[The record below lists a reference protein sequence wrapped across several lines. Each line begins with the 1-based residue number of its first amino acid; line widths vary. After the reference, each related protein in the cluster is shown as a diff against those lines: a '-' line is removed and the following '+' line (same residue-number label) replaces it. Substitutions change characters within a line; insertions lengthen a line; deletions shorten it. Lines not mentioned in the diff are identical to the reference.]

1 MFQNDLWHTMTLRF
15 MLILLA
21 GNLLLAGAEP
31 ALRQM
36 KYSSRP
42 KPQTVLWQKDLRA
55 KLFGTLHLT
64 DLVTREQA
72 VPFAAKV
79 MATTRH
85 ETFTEKEIELN
96 STPGRRIKIILTLP
110 HSADGPFPAVVCIHG
125 HGGNRRVVYDSST
138 IYKGFATALASRNC
152 VTISTDVGQHDVR
165 EPGRLLMGERLWD
178 VMRCVD
184 YLESLAEVDRARIG
198 CAGLSLGG
206 EMTMWLGAMDTRL
219 RATVSSGFL
228 TVMDQMEQ
236 KHCLCW
242 KFDGLREL
250 VDYADIYSL
259 IAPRAL
265 QCQNGLKEGPTQ
277 FFVPIARKA
286 MQEINVIYA
295 DLDQSDN
302 AALRVHEGAHE
313 IDLPSLLAFFEK
325 HLSVAKSR

>member
-1 MFQNDLWHTMTLRF
+1 

-21 GNLLLAGAEP
+21 GDLLLTGAEP

-42 KPQTVLWQKDLRA
+42 KPQAVLWQRDVRA

-64 DLVTREQA
+64 DLVGCEQPI
-72 VPFAAKV
+72 PFAPKIV
-79 MATTRH
+79 ATTRH
-85 ETFTEKEIELN
+85 DTFTEKEIEIN

-110 HSADGPFPAVVCIHG
+110 HSSNGPFPAVVCIHG

-138 IYKGFATALASRNC
+138 IYKGFATALASRNY
-152 VTISTDVGQHDVR
+152 VTISADVGQHNVC
-165 EPGRLLMGERLWD
+165 EPGRQLMGERLWD

-206 EMTMWLGAMDTRL
+206 EMTMWLGAMDPRL
-219 RATVSSGFL
+219 KATVSAGFL

-250 VDYADIYSL
+250 ADYADIYSL

-265 QCQNGLKEGPTQ
+265 ECQNGLKEGPTQ
-277 FFVPIARKA
+277 FYVPIARKA
-286 MQEINVIYA
+286 MQEIDVIYA
-295 DLDQSDN
+295 DLGQSDN
-302 AALRVHEGAHE
+302 ATLRVHEGGHE
-313 IDLPSLLAFFEK
+313 IDLPSLLAFFDK
-325 HLSVAKSR
+325 HLSPAKSR